1 MKLIDKTALIEKL
14 KDKVCIF
21 PTVVRRAIDN
31 APVIEITVDKLFEA
45 MPDVINTKV
54 SRIYLTND
62 ERKWLA
68 KCIYE
73 YLQTKGE

>member
-1 MKLIDKTALIEKL
+1 MELIDKQALRETL
-14 KDKVCIF
+14 KDNICIF
-21 PTVVRRAIDN
+21 PPIVRRAIDN

-45 MPDVINTKV
+45 MPDVVNTKV
-54 SRIYLTND
+54 SRIYLTID

-73 YLQTKGE
+73 YLQIKGE